1 MVDTSIAITL
11 SRLFKHKPS
20 VRKGGEELMFFC
32 PNCNHYKRKL
42 NINTTNGYYHCWVC
56 NFSGKSFKSLL
67 GKLKASE
74 EFYKILCKI
83 SVPRSSKESF
93 VENKKTFLPNEFIPL
108 YKNCSDVGHKHALN
122 YCFNRGLSIYDII
135 RYNIGY
141 CSTGMFQNRIIIPSY
156 DCDGNLN
163 FYCGR
168 DIYDS
173 KMKYRLCDSSKDII
187 GFEMIIN
194 FNQPITLVEG
204 VFDAISVKYN
214 AIPLF
219 GKTLSKK
226 LKLKL
231 IDKRPPRINV
241 LLDND
246 AIEQSLEICE
256 FLIQNRIKTHLI
268 ILDGKDPNEIGHINT
283 WKNIDASDRLNES
296 DLFKLKIKYKL

>member
-1 MVDTSIAITL
+1 MVDTSIVVTL

-67 GKLKASE
+67 GKLKAPE
-74 EFYKILCKI
+74 EYYKTLCNI
-83 SVPRSSKESF
+83 SVPRINKSSL
-93 VENKKTFLPNEFIPL
+93 VEHKKTSLPTEFVPL
-108 YKNCSDVGHKHALN
+108 YKNSLDVGHKHALN

-141 CSTGMFQNRIIIPSY
+141 CSSGMFQNRIIIPSY

-168 DIYDS
+168 DIYNS
-173 KMKYRLCDSSKDII
+173 KMKYRLCDSSKNMI
-187 GFEMIIN
+187 GFEMFIN

-256 FLIQNRIKTHLI
+256 FLIQNRINTHLI
-268 ILDGKDPNEIGHINT
+268 LLDGKDPNEIGHINT
-283 WKNIDASDRLNES
+283 WKNIDVSDRLNES

>member
-1 MVDTSIAITL
+1 MVDTSVVITL
-11 SRLFKHKPS
+11 SKLFKHKPS
-20 VRKGGEELMFFC
+20 IRKGGEELMFFC

-42 NINTTNGYYHCWVC
+42 NINIVNGYYHCWVC

-67 GKLKASE
+67 VKLKAPE
-74 EFYKILCKI
+74 EYYKTLCKI
-83 SVPRSSKESF
+83 SNVKIKSDFKFEH
-93 VENKKTFLPNEFIPL
+93 KKISLPVEFIPL
-108 YKNCSDVGHKHALN
+108 YKNSSDVGHKHALN
-122 YCFNRGLSIYDII
+122 YCFNRGLSIHEII

-141 CSTGMFQNRIIIPSY
+141 CSSGMFQNRIVIPSY
-156 DCDGNLN
+156 NCDGELN

-187 GFEMIIN
+187 GFEMFIN
-194 FNQPITLVEG
+194 FNHPITLVEG
-204 VFDAISVKYN
+204 VFDAFSVKYN

-231 IDKRPPRINV
+231 IEKRPPRVNV

-256 FLIQNRIKTHLI
+256 FLIQNRIDTHLI
-268 ILDGKDPNEIGHINT
+268 RLDGKDPNEIGHKNT
-283 WKNIDASDRLNES
+283 WESINVSNKISES